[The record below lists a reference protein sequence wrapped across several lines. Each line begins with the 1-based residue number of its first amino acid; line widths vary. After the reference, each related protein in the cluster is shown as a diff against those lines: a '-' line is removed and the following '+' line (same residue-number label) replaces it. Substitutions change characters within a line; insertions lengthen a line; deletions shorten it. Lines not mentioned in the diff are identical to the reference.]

1 MPANIGESMRF
12 LSLRNVEID
21 VIDVSSRKKN
31 VTMDTR
37 DD

>member
-21 VIDVSSRKKN
+21 VIDVSSRKKYVMMN
-31 VTMDTR
+31 TR